1 MATKKT
7 TTRRNT
13 RKRTPVVP
21 PPKDDPIHL
30 FPDDSTDPETGFH
43 NWIPTAVMAKMHHF
57 VMFYLET
64 GDSVGAV
71 VKAGFAEESDDIQRK
86 RGMASGLV
94 RNDFVKRLMT
104 QQYNAIVAK
113 TGATVE
119 RIWQEIARIAF
130 VDIGGAYGTN
140 GEPLPFSEMPEDVRR
155 AITGYKVV
163 HKTFGEDGESIEK
176 EIKFA
181 GKDSALEKLCRLHRM
196 MDADKLVVLDGTDFI
211 RAMEEGRKRADS
223 RP

>member
-7 TTRRNT
+7 TTRRST

-57 VMFYLET
+57 VMYYLET
-64 GDSVGAV
+64 GDSVGSV

-119 RIWQEIARIAF
+119 RIWHEISRIAF
-130 VDIGGAYGTN
+130 ADIGLAYDAN
-140 GEPLPFSEMPEDVRR
+140 GEPLPEDI
-155 AITGYKVV
+155 AAGQ
-163 HKTFGEDGESIEK
+163 
-176 EIKFA
+176 KF
-181 GKDSALEKLCRLHRM
+181 
-196 MDADKLVVLDGTDFI
+196 
-211 RAMEEGRKRADS
+211 
-223 RP
+223 

>member
-7 TTRRNT
+7 TTRRKP
-13 RKRTPVVP
+13 RQRIVP

-30 FPDDSTDPETGFH
+30 FPDDSTDEQGVH
-43 NWIPTAVMAKMHHF
+43 HWIPTAVMAKMHHF

-64 GDSVGAV
+64 GDSVGSV
-71 VKAGFAEESDDIQRK
+71 VRAGFASDEDDIQLK
-86 RGMASGLV
+86 RGMAAGLV

-196 MDADKLVVLDGTDFI
+196 MDADKLVMLDGTDFI